1 MSRKPALL
9 KPEPSRGSKETRAFD
24 RVEPRIADIDRVFH
38 RGLQPVRGGFQTN
51 PARIHSSIMES
62 SVRRAS
68 SQRRL
73 RVRGGAW
80 ESHPGSLGVF
90 SGFGSLSFSSR
101 ETVRANSHETSP
113 KMPHAL
119 ATGNIS
125 KRLRRR
131 ESKTSAVLDGAVRF
145 LLTVSAF
152 LYPSSRTRQR
162 ARRAL
167 PRARRTPHA
176 GTLAHASTNTPAG
189 RFVDPDRV
197 RRQRARS
204 DATEA
209 RHLHLRIEPNVSRA
223 RVKHH
228 Q

>member
-1 MSRKPALL
+1 MVDVPRRASSNSTSNNRAGSKSSANVAMSRKPALL
-9 KPEPSRGSKETRAFD
+9 KPKPSRGSKETRAFD

-38 RGLQPVRGGFQTN
+38 RGLQPVRGGFQTT
-51 PARIHSSIMES
+51 PARIHSSILES

-80 ESHPGSLGVF
+80 ESHSGSLGAF

-125 KRLRRR
+125 KRLDAG
-131 ESKTSAVLDGAVRF
+131 S
-145 LLTVSAF
+145 
-152 LYPSSRTRQR
+152 QR
-162 ARRAL
+162 L
-167 PRARRTPHA
+167 PRSLTARF
-176 GTLAHASTNTPAG
+176 G
-189 RFVDPDRV
+189 FC
-197 RRQRARS
+197 
-204 DATEA
+204 
-209 RHLHLRIEPNVSRA
+209 
-223 RVKHH
+223 
-228 Q
+228 